1 RMKDRYMKAV
11 NNAANYVSALNI
23 NKSNPAK
30 FAREMQAQNNANTKT
45 NQQLLGR
52 TEQLNS
58 KLKETEAKSVTTAN
72 GTIIHDFTNKSVI
85 KKVKTIGTIGDSVA
99 KGSHAKTNF
108 TDMLAKKLK
117 AKATNLAVSGATMS
131 TKKED
136 SIYEQS
142 SKIKGDLIIV
152 QGTDDDWTN
161 NVKIGTDKSDS
172 KTFYGAFNSAS
183 ELIKKNNPKS
193 KIIVMTPTKQ

>member
-1 RMKDRYMKAV
+1 MELTLAESLKTSITLDFVSLRKHFPEAVPKIGDIVNVTDDLIGLNAYVRIIEITTHRDVNNEITKQDIVLGEFRMKDRYMKAV

-72 GTIIHDFTNKSVI
+72 GTIIHDFTNKSAI
-85 KKVKTIGTIGDSVA
+85 K
-99 KGSHAKTNF
+99 N
-108 TDMLAKKLK
+108 
-117 AKATNLAVSGATMS
+117 
-131 TKKED
+131 
-136 SIYEQS
+136 
-142 SKIKGDLIIV
+142 
-152 QGTDDDWTN
+152 
-161 NVKIGTDKSDS
+161 
-172 KTFYGAFNSAS
+172 
-183 ELIKKNNPKS
+183 
-193 KIIVMTPTKQ
+193 